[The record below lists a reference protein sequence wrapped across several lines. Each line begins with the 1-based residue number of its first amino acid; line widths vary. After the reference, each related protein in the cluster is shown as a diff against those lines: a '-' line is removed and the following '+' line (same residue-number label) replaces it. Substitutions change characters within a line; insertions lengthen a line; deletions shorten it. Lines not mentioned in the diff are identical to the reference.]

1 MEDTIQKYYRNYL
14 ILTRR
19 INRFLELKEI
29 WESRAEKTSGEL
41 SFTPKSMPTE
51 NKQELAVCKMID
63 YEELVDDLVDE
74 LVLLRES
81 AKEYMR
87 LTGSEDVRLKE
98 ITHVEQ

>member
-1 MEDTIQKYYRNYL
+1 MEDVIQKYYRNYL

-41 SFTPKSMPTE
+41 SFMPRSAPTE

-63 YEELVDDLVDE
+63 YEDLVDDLVDE

>member
-1 MEDTIQKYYRNYL
+1 MEDVIQKYYRNYL
-14 ILTRR
+14 ILTRK

-29 WESRAEKTSGEL
+29 WESRAENLSGEL

-63 YEELVDDLVDE
+63 YEDLVDELVDE
-74 LVLLRES
+74 LVLLRKS
-81 AKEYMR
+81 VKEYMR

-98 ITHVEQ
+98 IIYIEQ